1 MAHAVKS
8 AVWTHF
14 DILEDDNT
22 KAMCKICHEKGS
34 RIVISRGGKACKQF
48 TTTNLRNHLRKH
60 PKEFL
65 ALSADEKERNVAQG
79 KRTQKDMDS
88 STVTMRKKLKTQ
100 MTLQQSIDA
109 GKTWDMNSR
118 QAQHITKLIGE
129 MIALDNQPFL
139 ISEDLGFMRLM
150 KHLAPRYHLPSRH
163 HFSDT
168 VIPNLV
174 KRAEEAVAKMLE
186 KAKHFSFTSDIWTC
200 SHTNDSFISLTA
212 HWIDEQETKA
222 PRQAIVLQSSFFP
235 GSHTG
240 QRIAEKF
247 ESMLSK
253 WTIDHSRCHIVV
265 TDNAINMT
273 NAVELAG
280 LMGSP
285 CFIHTLQLA
294 INDAILSQRS
304 VSDMIAKAKRIVT
317 HFRHSALG
325 SSRLA
330 EIQNDLGLPKKKLI
344 QDVATR

>member
-8 AVWTHF
+8 AVWTYF
-14 DILEDDNT
+14 DVLEDDNT
-22 KAMCKICHEKGS
+22 KAMCKVCQEKGS
-34 RIVISRGGKACKQF
+34 RIVISRGGKTCKQF
-48 TTTNLRNHLRKH
+48 TTTNMRNHLRKH

-65 ALSADEKERNVAQG
+65 ALSADEKERNVAKS
-79 KRTQKDMDS
+79 KRTQQDTD

-100 MTLQQSIDA
+100 MSLQQSIEA
-109 GKTWDMNSR
+109 GQAWDMNSR

-129 MIALDNQPFL
+129 MIVLDNQPFL
-139 ISEDLGFMRLM
+139 ITEDLGFMRLM
-150 KHLAPRYHLPSRH
+150 KHVAPRYHLPSRH

-174 KRAEEAVAKMLE
+174 KRAEAAVTKMLE
-186 KAKHFSFTSDIWTC
+186 KAKHLSFTSDIWTC
-200 SHTNDSFISLTA
+200 SHTNDAFISLTA
-212 HWIDEQETKA
+212 HWIDEHETKV
-222 PRQAIVLQSSFFP
+222 PRQSIVLQSSFFP

-253 WTIDHSRCHIVV
+253 WTIDHSRCHIIV
-265 TDNAINMT
+265 TDNASNIT
-273 NAVELAG
+273 NAVELSG

-294 INDAILSQRS
+294 INDAIFSQPS
-304 VSDMIAKAKRIVT
+304 VKDMIAKAKRIVT

-330 EIQNDLGLPKKKLI
+330 EIQDDLGLPKKKLI